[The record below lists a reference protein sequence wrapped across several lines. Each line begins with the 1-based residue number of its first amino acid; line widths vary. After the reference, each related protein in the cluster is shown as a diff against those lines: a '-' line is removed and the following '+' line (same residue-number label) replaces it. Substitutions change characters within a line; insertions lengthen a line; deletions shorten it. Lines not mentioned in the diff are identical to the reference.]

1 MKKAKIRFKTVII
14 AFLILFMTVALLFCL
29 RTTFWH
35 IDSPGGDYQ
44 ILGWLTD
51 KGGFGYSGNYYVR
64 ENSLFSQW
72 HYLGSG
78 PSHCQW
84 KSETTFSVFSPD
96 GTQNHSVFDFI
107 NDCALLD

>member
-1 MKKAKIRFKTVII
+1 MKKAKNLLKAVLFT
-14 AFLILFMTVALLFCL
+14 FLILFTIFALIFCL

-35 IDSPGGDYQ
+35 IESPGGDYQ

-78 PSHCQW
+78 PSRCQW
-84 KSETTFSVFSPD
+84 ESETTFSVFSPN
-96 GTQNHSVFDFI
+96 GTQNYTVFDFI
-107 NDCALLD
+107 NN